1 MNLFYFPRHWHILP
15 FPPPIELW
23 PFCRD
28 HASLFE
34 LAAGQVGLSSPSFYA
49 YSLSNPLLRFQVH
62 NLILMVPGPSRS
74 KYSCVEGCNS
84 ESFNG
89 TGPLQQHQKV
99 CQVYIA
105 SKKGNVA
112 IRSRALAD
120 YTVARTERVNR
131 RANLL
136 VCISYP
142 TYDHTYNALYDTPGH
157 RQT

>member
-1 MNLFYFPRHWHILP
+1 MSLYLNLRRVKLAFLALLSTLILCL
-15 FPPPIELW
+15 IL
-23 PFCRD
+23 CYD
-28 HASLFE
+28 SK
-34 LAAGQVGLSSPSFYA
+34 S
-49 YSLSNPLLRFQVH
+49 H
-62 NLILMVPGPSRS
+62 NLILMAPGPSRS

-84 ESFNG
+84 ESFNV
-89 TGPLQQHQKV
+89 TGPLRQHQKV